1 MLLID
6 GIHVPLT
13 APFYRDGRLY
23 LRKLE
28 HNVARYSLTPAAGLV
43 AFAPGGES
51 SSLSDAEIAESLV
64 AISTFAAK
72 DKVLIAGITRSSV
85 AQSLSIAEQ
94 AHAAHFDA
102 VLLAAP
108 PSWPEL
114 IRQGSHDEL
123 LGFFR
128 TVADNSPLPVLLW
141 SDSSTPSL
149 GLAVDTVAA
158 LSTHPN
164 ILGLYDTDLTLDRLA
179 ALNAATASVEHEA
192 TVTTTF
198 RPVPRRMLQVEST
211 GPATFVSADALGT
224 GGASVAVAPPAPA
237 LKTRTKKLGF
247 QIMHAGPASTMVK
260 LLGAGASGTMP
271 PLAAS
276 APQGCH
282 EALAAFGDGDPALAA
297 LKASRLIAADAIVA
311 ELGPAA
317 IKHGCDLN
325 GYYGG
330 APRLPRLPLSEPNRQ
345 RVEAALRELRN

>member
-28 HNVARYSLTPAAGLV
+28 HNVARYSLTPAAALV

-51 SSLSDAEIAESLV
+51 SSLSDAEVSESLV
-64 AISTFAAK
+64 AISTLAANEK
-72 DKVLIAGITRSSV
+72 LLIAGVTRPSV
-85 AQSLSIAEQ
+85 AQCLTLAAE
-94 AHAAHFDA
+94 AYEAKFDA
-102 VLLAAP
+102 VLLSAP
-108 PSWPEL
+108 PTWPE
-114 IRQGSHDEL
+114 IVRQGGHDEL

-149 GLAVDTVAA
+149 GLSVETVAGLA
-158 LSTHPN
+158 THPN
-164 ILGLYDTDLTLDRLA
+164 IVGLYDADLTPERLVE
-179 ALNAATASVEHEA
+179 LKAATASVSHEA
-192 TVTTTF
+192 VVTTTF
-198 RPVPRRMLQVEST
+198 RPVPRRMLHVEAT
-211 GPATFVSADALGT
+211 GPATFVSADLLSS
-224 GGASVAVAPPAPA
+224 GGASIAVAPPAPP

-247 QIMHAGPASTMVK
+247 QIMHAGAANAMVEM
-260 LLGAGASGTMP
+260 LHAGASGTMP
-271 PLAAS
+271 LLAAA

-297 LKASRLIAADAIVA
+297 LKASRLIAADAIIA
-311 ELGPAA
+311 ELGPAGL
-317 IKHGCDLN
+317 KYGCDLN

-330 APRLPRLPLSEPNRQ
+330 SPRLPRLPLHEANRK
-345 RVEAALRELRN
+345 RVEEALRELRN